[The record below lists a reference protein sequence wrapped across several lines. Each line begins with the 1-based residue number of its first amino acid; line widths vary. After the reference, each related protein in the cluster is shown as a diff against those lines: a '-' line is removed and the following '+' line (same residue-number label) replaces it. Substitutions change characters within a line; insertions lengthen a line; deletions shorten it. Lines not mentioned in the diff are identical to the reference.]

1 MSSYKRDLISQVRQL
16 IKGGIIRKPKWFEAA
31 CRVPPAGTPRR
42 VKKVE
47 KIRLPEDP
55 LVTSFYARHPEARFT
70 PYKLNSFEPPIARRF
85 AWRQME
91 LMREGYSQREARDQ
105 VELEFE
111 EQKRR
116 EQKEYEA
123 KRLRAIRMGLEVP
136 PRKKTILE
144 EVQEEERRA
153 IIEGFRKQTEVH
165 VRGFDVMRQTSK

>member
-1 MSSYKRDLISQVRQL
+1 MSKYKRDLISQVRQL

-31 CRVPPAGTPRR
+31 CRVPPASTPPR

-55 LVTSFYARHPEARFT
+55 LVTSFYARHPEARFV

-85 AWRQME
+85 AWRQIE

-111 EQKRR
+111 DQKRR

-123 KRLRAIRMGLEVP
+123 KRLRAIRMGLEP
-136 PRKKTILE
+136 SPRKKMMLE
-144 EVQEEERRA
+144 EVQEEERRS
-153 IIEGFRKQTEVH
+153 IIEGFRKHGEVH
-165 VRGFDVMRQTSK
+165 AQGFDVTREASG